1 MFKRIFI
8 ILIALFI
15 FAQYID
21 VSHSAGGNGED
32 TYLDLYKEG
41 KQLVKRA
48 EKMEK
53 KNKLERAKK
62 LYGKA
67 QEKLRDANKV
77 ERNNP
82 DILNY
87 LGFALRKTGKF
98 EEAEK
103 FYMKGLKIK
112 PDHNGINEYL
122 GELYI
127 QTGRKNL
134 AEERLAVL
142 KNCKCKEYEELKEI
156 IEKN

>member
-21 VSHSAGGNGED
+21 VSYSAGGNGED

-87 LGFALRKTGKF
+87 LGFALRKIGKF

-103 FYMKGLKIK
+103 FYMQGLKIK

>member
-21 VSHSAGGNGED
+21 VSYSAGGNGED

>member
-21 VSHSAGGNGED
+21 VSYSAGGNGED

-62 LYGKA
+62 LYFKA

-77 ERNNP
+77 ESNNP

-103 FYMKGLKIK
+103 FYMQGLKIK

>member
-1 MFKRIFI
+1 MCIRDR
-8 ILIALFI
+8 
-15 FAQYID
+15 YID
-21 VSHSAGGNGED
+21 VSYSAGGNGED

-103 FYMKGLKIK
+103 FYMQGLKIK

>member
-21 VSHSAGGNGED
+21 VSYSAGGNGED

-103 FYMKGLKIK
+103 FYMQGLKIK

>member
-21 VSHSAGGNGED
+21 VSYSAGGNGED

-122 GELYI
+122 GELYVK
-127 QTGRKNL
+127 TGRLNL
-134 AEERLAVL
+134 AKERLAVL
-142 KNCKCKEYEELKEI
+142 KNCNCEEYSELKEI
-156 IEKN
+156 IGKN

>member
-103 FYMKGLKIK
+103 FYMQGLKIK

>member
-21 VSHSAGGNGED
+21 VSYSAGGNGED

-103 FYMKGLKIK
+103 FYMQGLKIK

-122 GELYI
+122 GELYVN
-127 QTGRKNL
+127 TNRMDL
-134 AEERLAVL
+134 AKERLAVL
-142 KNCKCKEYEELKEI
+142 KNCNCEEYSELKEI
-156 IEKN
+156 IEKK